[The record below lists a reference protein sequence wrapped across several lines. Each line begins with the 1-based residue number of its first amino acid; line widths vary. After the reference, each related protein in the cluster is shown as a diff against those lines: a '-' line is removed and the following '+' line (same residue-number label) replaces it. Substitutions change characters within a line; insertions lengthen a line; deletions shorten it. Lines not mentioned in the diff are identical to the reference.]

1 MSHFFTVWAKSVIAV
16 MFLFGVELVS
26 LATLAKL
33 VANTFRSSLV
43 RVITVL
49 SVKLSI
55 TLITI
60 DFCCHIRREFRTG
73 SISSSA
79 AATILAPAIVFF
91 AGFTIIAFLAVIA
104 IIASV

>member
-26 LATLAKL
+26 LATLSKL

-55 TLITI
+55 TLIII
-60 DFCCHIRREFRTG
+60 DFCCHIGREFRTG
-73 SISSSA
+73 SVSSSA

-91 AGFTIIAFLAVIA
+91 AGFMIIAFLAVME

>member
-26 LATLAKL
+26 LATFVTLSKL
-33 VANTFRSSLV
+33 VASTFRSLLV

-55 TLITI
+55 TSITI
-60 DFCCHIRREFRTG
+60 DFCCHIGREIRTG
-73 SISSSA
+73 SRRA
-79 AATILAPAIVFF
+79 GACREVELCRPLLFEIVQWKCK
-91 AGFTIIAFLAVIA
+91 
-104 IIASV
+104 

>member
-1 MSHFFTVWAKSVIAV
+1 
-16 MFLFGVELVS
+16 MFLFRVELVS
-26 LATLAKL
+26 LTTFVTLSKL

-60 DFCCHIRREFRTG
+60 DFCCHIGREFRTG
-73 SISSSA
+73 PVSCSA

-91 AGFTIIAFLAVIA
+91 ASLMIIAFLAVME